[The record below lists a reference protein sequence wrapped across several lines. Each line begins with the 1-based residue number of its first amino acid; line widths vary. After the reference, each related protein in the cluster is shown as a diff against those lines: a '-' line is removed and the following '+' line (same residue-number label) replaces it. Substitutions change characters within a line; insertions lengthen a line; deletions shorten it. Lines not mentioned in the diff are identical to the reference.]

1 MDKNLQNIE
10 DLFRKGLEG
19 NEELPSEEVW
29 NRVDQSLEKVNN
41 LKFRK
46 KYYSLRWATAL
57 LAVGLAAMTIYLFR
71 NESKKQNAAKAR
83 IENLVT
89 SEPSSAKNPSENP
102 PTPSGG
108 TQETSGHKLQREK
121 SLPTEKQKAEN
132 QIETGK
138 SDSRQLNKAK
148 NNLNSETAIVA
159 DKTAPPVNEKTTE
172 LQQPKGRPKFFNK
185 NITQLDNKR
194 GSSGLSLIDKPGST
208 PSESVSQFENQLL
221 PPPSVTFDAHE
232 LLSLNRNQDLKD
244 PSTLSPYLSPA
255 KTMKQTPIHISARP
269 RFYATVFYSPNI
281 PFSHLRDED
290 HGYGNPFS
298 RELEKNE
305 KGSYSYSFG
314 VGLEYRM
321 NNEWSLQTGL
331 NLSSIKMH
339 LEPEKIFAERDN
351 QGSVKYQINTSSGK
365 GYTLPSFSTNP
376 QIGDSLFTKN
386 INHSLQYTGI
396 PVAAKFYITNKRL
409 SVNVLAGV
417 STNILSHGKISTD
430 VNKGN
435 ETEHENIHEIHGLK
449 PLYFSGLAGFG
460 LSYNIFGNYSLTF
473 SPTINFA
480 IEPINKD
487 VPVNSYPGTV
497 DFRFGLKTE
506 L

>member
-10 DLFRKGLEG
+10 DLFKKGLEG
-19 NEELPSEEVW
+19 NEEVPSEEVW
-29 NRVDQSLEKVNN
+29 NAIDQSLEKANS

-46 KYYSLRWATAL
+46 KYYTMRWAAAF
-57 LAVGLAAMTIYLFR
+57 LAAGLAAMSIYLLR
-71 NESKKQNAAKAR
+71 NESQKQNAAR
-83 IENLVT
+83 PGIENLVT
-89 SEPSSAKNPSENP
+89 SGDSSAHNP
-102 PTPSGG
+102 PGILSSG
-108 TQETSGHKLQREK
+108 TEEAPTNQLEEEK
-121 SLPTEKQKAEN
+121 ALPTEKHTPEKQV
-132 QIETGK
+132 ETGK
-138 SDSRQLNKAK
+138 PGLQQSDKAK
-148 NNLNSETAIVA
+148 NNLNSETAIVT
-159 DKTAPPVNEKTTE
+159 DKIVPPVKEKNTE
-172 LQQPKGRPKFFNK
+172 LQQSKEPVKSFNR
-185 NITQLDNKR
+185 NMAQADNKR
-194 GSSGLSLIDKPGST
+194 RSSDLSLNNEPGSNQT
-208 PSESVSQFENQLL
+208 ESVSSSENHLL

-232 LLSLNRNQDLKD
+232 LLSLNRNLDLKET
-244 PSTLSPYLSPA
+244 SILSPYSSPA
-255 KTMKQTPIHISARP
+255 KTMKHTTIHISAPP

-298 RELEKNE
+298 RELERKE

-314 VGLEYRM
+314 VGLEYRV
-321 NNEWSLQTGL
+321 NNQWSLQTGL
-331 NLSSIKMH
+331 NLSTIKMH

-351 QGSVKYQINTSSGK
+351 QGAVKYQINTSSGK
-365 GYTLPSFSTNP
+365 GYTLPSFITNP

-396 PVAAKFYITNKRL
+396 PLAAKYYLTNKRMA
-409 SVNVLAGV
+409 VNVMAGV
-417 STNILSHGKISTD
+417 SINILSHGKISTD

-449 PLYFSGLAGFG
+449 PVYFSGLAGFG
-460 LSYNIFGNYSLTF
+460 LNYNIFGSYSLTF

-497 DFRFGLKTE
+497 NFQFGLKTE

>member
-10 DLFRKGLEG
+10 DLFKKGLEG
-19 NEELPSEEVW
+19 NEESPSEEVW
-29 NRVDQSLEKVNN
+29 NAIDQSLEKANS

-46 KYYSLRWATAL
+46 KYYTLRWATAF
-57 LAVGLAAMTIYLFR
+57 LAVGLAAMSIYLLR
-71 NESKKQNAAKAR
+71 NESQKQNAAKAKV
-83 IENLVT
+83 ENLVT

-102 PTPSGG
+102 ETPSSE
-108 TQETSGHKLQREK
+108 TEKTPALKFQEGKP
-121 SLPTEKQKAEN
+121 LPTEKQKSANE
-132 QIETGK
+132 IETGK
-138 SDSRQLNKAK
+138 SDSQLINTK

-159 DKTAPPVNEKTTE
+159 NKSVLPVNENKKE
-172 LQQPKGRPKFFNK
+172 LQQPKELAKSFNK
-185 NITQLDNKR
+185 NMAQANNKR
-194 GSSGLSLIDKPGST
+194 RSSDLSLNNEPGSNQT
-208 PSESVSQFENQLL
+208 KGVSPPENHLL

-244 PSTLSPYLSPA
+244 ASILSPYSSPA
-255 KTMKQTPIHISARP
+255 KTMKHSSIHISTP
-269 RFYATVFYSPNI
+269 QRFSATVFYSPNI

-290 HGYGNPFS
+290 RGYGNPFS
-298 RELEKNE
+298 RELERKE

-314 VGLEYRM
+314 VGLEYRV
-321 NNEWSLQTGL
+321 NNQWSLQTGL
-331 NLSSIKMH
+331 NLSTIKMH

-365 GYTLPSFSTNP
+365 GYTLPSFSSHP

-396 PVAAKFYITNKRL
+396 PLAAKYYITNKRM

-430 VNKGN
+430 VNRGN

-449 PLYFSGLAGFG
+449 PVYFSGLAGLG
-460 LSYNIFGNYSLTF
+460 LSYNIFGSYSLTF

-497 DFRFGLKTE
+497 NFQLGLKTE